1 MRYLLM
7 KYNIKP
13 LLVCLF
19 LFFLLAGGMCFYY
32 AGDVSEAAKEPQVAL
47 GNPVGPDN
55 VGELA
60 QGRTASQTFSY
71 HLGELD
77 GIQLY
82 FLNFN
87 RENEGTLSISLY
99 RTTKSSRKLIQSWS
113 FDTSSI
119 DGNES
124 KDFMLEEPLRSA
136 AGSYEIVVNSVDGK
150 GGSSV
155 SLQLSDTDVYREG
168 YATVNGK
175 TTVCDLAFGVYG
187 KNTYLTTWYF
197 AVFGTMLVFFVLLF
211 TAALSKAKLHRL
223 FVIAGLGIGLLYL
236 AVFPPYSAPD
246 EYSHIATSYA
256 NANIILGNKAAD
268 KDGYPYIR
276 DTDLTLDSQ
285 EIQPDL
291 ATYAKVWTH
300 IAEKPENIEKT
311 TFDVQR
317 LDISFFAH
325 LPQSLGIAAAW
336 AMGLNGV
343 AVLYMGRLFMLL
355 FYLVCGYF
363 SIRIIPFGKA
373 VMFLVYLSPIAVY
386 NAASFSYDG
395 VVLSV
400 CFLMTAC
407 YLNLIYSDRRVTWA
421 DIFLLILLA
430 VLSAPIKVVYLLI
443 ALLGFLIPLRKFNW
457 KPAYFILNLG
467 AIAGGA
473 AGILL
478 QRASSITGM
487 ASSGYGGGQGTGY
500 TLQMILED
508 IPGFLS
514 LCANTV
520 TKQGGDLFSGM
531 IGQVFHWADIEVSWV
546 ISGFFILLLVLS
558 VFSSEQDDRRMTMKT
573 RVMSIIICLG
583 VIGGILVTFTLS
595 WTPLSLDYID
605 GIQGRY
611 FLPILPLFLL
621 LFQSRMLSIR
631 QRIDKALILGLFV
644 IHFYTALDVFTTIIT
659 R

>member
-1 MRYLLM
+1 M
-7 KYNIKP
+7 KYNRKS
-13 LLVCLF
+13 LLVCLI
-19 LFFLLAGGMCFYY
+19 LFLLLVGGIYFYY
-32 AGDVSEAAKEPQVAL
+32 TEYVSETSKEPQVTL
-47 GNPVGPDN
+47 GNSVGPDN

-60 QGRTASQTFSY
+60 QGRTVSQTFSY
-71 HLGELD
+71 HLKELN

-82 FLNFN
+82 FLDFN
-87 RENEGTLSISLY
+87 RENEGSLSISLY
-99 RTTKSSRKLIQSWS
+99 RTTKSSRKLIESWI
-113 FDTSSI
+113 FDTSKVE
-119 DGNES
+119 GNER

-136 AGSYEIVVNSVDGK
+136 AGTYEIVVDSVEGK
-150 GGSSV
+150 GGSCV

-187 KNTYLTTWYF
+187 KNTYLNTWYF
-197 AVFGTMLVFFVLLF
+197 TVFGIMLAIFVLLCA
-211 TAALSKAKLHRL
+211 AALSKAKLQRM

-256 NANIILGNKAAD
+256 NANIILGHKAAD

-276 DTDLTLDSQ
+276 ETDMTLDSH

-291 ATYAKVWTH
+291 ATYTKVWTH
-300 IAEKPENIEKT
+300 ITAKPASVEKT
-311 TFDVQR
+311 TYDVQR
-317 LDISFFAH
+317 LDVPFFAH

-343 AVLYMGRLFMLL
+343 AALYMGRFFMLL
-355 FYLVCGYF
+355 FYIVCGYF
-363 SIRIIPFGKA
+363 SIRLMPFGKA

-395 VVLSV
+395 VVLSM
-400 CFLMTAC
+400 CFLMTAY
-407 YLNLIYSDRRVTWA
+407 YLNLIYSRRRVTWT

-430 VLSAPIKVVYLLI
+430 VVSAPIKVIYLLI
-443 ALLGFLIPLRKFNW
+443 ALLGFLIPIRKFNW
-457 KPAYFILNLG
+457 RPSYFILNLG

-473 AGILL
+473 AGILV

-500 TLQMILED
+500 TLSMILGD
-508 IPGFLS
+508 IPGFLA
-514 LCANTV
+514 LCANTIA
-520 TKQGGDLFSGM
+520 KQGGDLLSGM
-531 IGQVFHWADIEVSWV
+531 IGQVFHWAHIEISWI
-546 ISGFFILLLVLS
+546 ISGFFVLLLVLS
-558 VFSSEQDDRRMTMKT
+558 VLSAEQDAKQMAAKARIL
-573 RVMSIIICLG
+573 SIIICLG

-595 WTPLSLDYID
+595 WTPVSLDYID
-605 GIQGRY
+605 GVQGRY

-621 LFQSRMLSIR
+621 LFQNKTFSLR
-631 QRIDKALILGLFV
+631 QRIDKALVLGLFV
-644 IHFYTALDVFTTIIT
+644 VHFYTALNVFATIIT